1 MKKDIQG
8 ADRYTLLGIWSTIIV
23 CIFLAVRISDNL
35 DHLIAGSI
43 SLQYAGLFLIWLGLV
58 LRMWV
63 IRSMGRFF
71 TVDVT
76 IREGHQLKTDGFFRS
91 VRHPSYLASLV
102 TFFGFGLSLNNW
114 FSLAVVFV
122 PVFIA
127 FLIRIKVEEK
137 VLVKQFG
144 AEYLDYSNKTQRIIP
159 FVY

>member
-1 MKKDIQG
+1 ML
-8 ADRYTLLGIWSTIIV
+8 T
-23 CIFLAVRISDNL
+23 
-35 DHLIAGSI
+35 
-43 SLQYAGLFLIWLGLV
+43 
-58 LRMWV
+58 V

-76 IREGHQLKTDGFFRS
+76 IREGHQLKTDGFFRY